1 MRLHSNR
8 SGRSNNRTCQGV
20 LLPFLRL
27 DSKEDIFAL
36 LTFSNAFAYKV
47 GQYIE
52 FPCGRDTIHLIHD
65 GAGAV
70 SLLQKMWQS
79 KEGEVERKGL
89 PKIKSVQ
96 SNSPASEN
104 ATGTAT
110 GVVLSGYVLHGWLCL
125 IKPSLT
131 GHLHPG
137 AGLGLDP
144 ALGFQVSETS
154 CNRSTQDSPGP
165 ER

>member
-1 MRLHSNR
+1 MRLRSNR
-8 SGRSNNRTCQGV
+8 SGRSNNRTCQRV
-20 LLPFLRL
+20 LLCFLRL

-47 GQYIE
+47 SQYIE

-96 SNSPASEN
+96 SNLPASEN
-104 ATGTAT
+104 ATGTAA
-110 GVVLSGYVLHGWLCL
+110 GVVLSGYVLHGWLPDQAEPHG
-125 IKPSLT
+125 PSVSRGRSGSRSGPWLS
-131 GHLHPG
+131 
-137 AGLGLDP
+137 GLRNLM
-144 ALGFQVSETS
+144 
-154 CNRSTQDSPGP
+154 
-165 ER
+165 